1 MAKNLVSPGVVTNEI
16 DASFLPSA
24 LGAIGAA
31 VVGPASKGP
40 VLVPTIV
47 NNTSELESMFGGLV
61 SSGSAGEKFEYL
73 TTLTAKKILR
83 TKGPVL
89 FVRVAA
95 GSPSVVSNDGGLTA
109 HQITGSLAGGNY
121 SETAS
126 DSGSILSSAQASV
139 VGTGAAGGAK
149 ATGSFTIAEGLYSDG
164 DTNASM
170 SFGGIEFVFT
180 GSGGVLP
187 AGTPANT
194 ATKIFV
200 PSGSN
205 ETATAEAFRNAI
217 NNSGSLHGLSLSASN
232 ADAVVQLTASFFGNV
247 TNGVHAP
254 KWFAPSDGVFD
265 NVFMVSSS
273 KDIFT
278 SVNQLNGGLESD
290 NHLKTP
296 FKLHSIYQGSV
307 LNNRVTTDSSSA
319 QVVRG
324 NGTLISG
331 SSENFRWEIAN
342 VDTTTGKFSLLIR
355 SGNDSEKRKRILEQ
369 FDNLSLDPLDQNY
382 IARRVGDQSI
392 TLQGS
397 GTTEPYVKGVG
408 EYPNKSKYVRVE
420 VFDNGRTP
428 NYLDEN
434 GDVTIPEFS
443 ASLPA
448 KGSGS
453 MGGTF
458 LGGTDGTK
466 SHPINFYDNITQT
479 NTQGLNPTAALSGKT
494 AYEDAINLLANQD
507 EYDINL
513 LYMPGITSANHSSI
527 VTNALEMCE
536 NRGDCFAVI
545 DPVLYNSSISAVT
558 SEGTKFNSSYGAM
571 YWPWIQIQD
580 EASMM
585 RWVPGS
591 VGVAEVMAF
600 NDKTK
605 HPWFAPAGLNRG
617 GINAVQAERKLL
629 NSTRD
634 TLYVNRINP
643 IATYPGQGVCVWG
656 QKTLQKKSSA
666 LDRVNVRR
674 LMIAVKKFIASASRF
689 LLFEQNTQALRK
701 EFLAIANPFL
711 EKVQQK
717 SGLNAFKVVMDN
729 TNNTPETIDRN
740 QLVGQ
745 IYLQPTKAAEFITI
759 DFVVQRTGAEFSE

>member
-1 MAKNLVSPGVVTNEI
+1 MVVPYYVVVYVMFYWDKVARTPPW
-16 DASFLPSA
+16 ASWRAHPT
-24 LGAIGAA
+24 
-31 VVGPASKGP
+31 VVPI
-40 VLVPTIV
+40 PTEV
-47 NNTSELESMFGGLV
+47 HDPTS
-61 SSGSAGEKFEYL
+61 
-73 TTLTAKKILR
+73 TLTKV
-83 TKGPVL
+83 P
-89 FVRVAA
+89 FP
-95 GSPSVVSNDGGLTA
+95 SSVVAPTP
-109 HQITGSLAGGNY
+109 SL
-121 SETAS
+121 ET
-126 DSGSILSSAQASV
+126 
-139 VGTGAAGGAK
+139 
-149 ATGSFTIAEGLYSDG
+149 
-164 DTNASM
+164 
-170 SFGGIEFVFT
+170 
-180 GSGGVLP
+180 P
-187 AGTPANT
+187 
-194 ATKIFV
+194 
-200 PSGSN
+200 
-205 ETATAEAFRNAI
+205 
-217 NNSGSLHGLSLSASN
+217 
-232 ADAVVQLTASFFGNV
+232 
-247 TNGVHAP
+247 
-254 KWFAPSDGVFD
+254 
-265 NVFMVSSS
+265 
-273 KDIFT
+273 
-278 SVNQLNGGLESD
+278 
-290 NHLKTP
+290 
-296 FKLHSIYQGSV
+296 
-307 LNNRVTTDSSSA
+307 
-319 QVVRG
+319 
-324 NGTLISG
+324 
-331 SSENFRWEIAN
+331 
-342 VDTTTGKFSLLIR
+342 TTGKFSLLIR
-355 SGNDSEKRKRILEQ
+355 SGNDWEKRKIVLEQ

-382 IARRVGDQSI
+382 IAKRVGDQSI

-397 GTTEPYVKGVG
+397 GTTEPYVKAVG
-408 EYPNKSKYVRVE
+408 DYPNKSNYVRVE
-420 VFDNGRTP
+420 VFEHGRTP

-434 GDVTIPEFS
+434 GNVTIPEFS

-527 VTNALEMCE
+527 VTNALDMCE

-580 EASMM
+580 SAGMM

-591 VGVAEVMAF
+591 VGASEVFAF
-600 NDKTK
+600 NDKTR

-643 IATYPGQGVCVWG
+643 IATYPGQGVCIWG

-674 LMIAVKKFIASASRF
+674 LMIAVKKFIASSSRF
-689 LLFEQNTQALRK
+689 LLFEQNTQTLRK
-701 EFLAIANPFL
+701 EFLSIANPFL

-745 IYLQPTKAAEFITI
+745 IYLQPTKSAEFITI